1 MALNRKVVAW
11 LVGVPVMWQMHPM
24 LDAKRKKRL
33 LLSRDAAT
41 KHGRPLLAGASMLA
55 ALALA
60 HLACASARA
69 ALLVWAHPRTRP
81 AVAIADSD
89 MLLALLLRGVFYIL
103 RADCS

>member
-1 MALNRKVVAW
+1 MALNHKVVAW
-11 LVGVPVMWQMHPM
+11 LVNVPIMWQTNPM

-33 LLSRDAAT
+33 LLSRDAAA
-41 KHGRPLLAGASMLA
+41 KHGRPPLAGASMLA

-89 MLLALLLRGVFYIL
+89 MLLALLSRGAFSTL